1 MKDALCSL
9 LALGTLPHQW
19 VSPFYIFYIHSIF
32 LSSSYWPS
40 SPPSLFCAP
49 GSITNTLHYLEQ
61 QDVISLGQNQGKSCV
76 AEPQHK
82 SAVPRMA
89 TWGCPRRL
97 MWQYPVLQQEQM
109 WLCGLLIHFYIFIV
123 VRLHSGKTGGSRQF
137 DSRLGVVSVRV
148 LARPPP
154 ASTSAACLLGHKHF
168 TACCTVHDCVCDE

>member
-19 VSPFYIFYIHSIF
+19 VSPFYIYIYSIF

-49 GSITNTLHYLEQ
+49 GSIKNTLHYLEQ

-109 WLCGLLIHFYIFIV
+109 CLCALLIHFYIFIV
-123 VRLHSGKTGGSRQF
+123 VRLHSVKTGGSRQF

-154 ASTSAACLLGHKHF
+154 Y
-168 TACCTVHDCVCDE
+168 